1 LTPGSNKVPGV
12 RVTIIGAGIVG
23 SALARELAA
32 VTGVEVTVL
41 EAAAGSDSLRGSTG
55 YAPGIVGLYND
66 APAMTALARASAD
79 VYDTF
84 PHAFRRAGG
93 VEVAT
98 TDAGVAEL
106 ARRADGARSAGLG
119 AVEASAEGV
128 MRLAPHVV
136 DTDRMVAAWAY
147 PDDGVAYTRL
157 LIQAIRAEARARGA
171 SFIDGATVAAIEP
184 NKEGGLLVTAE
195 GERQFPADAVA
206 LCGGVWAPSLGALV
220 GAELPLVPVAHPY
233 VYSAPREELQSG
245 SFVRWPEHHV
255 YARVH
260 GDRLGIGTYDHVPL
274 PVAQSD
280 LADGAGLAWA
290 EEAFDQA
297 IAKAEELLP
306 SASRFEPDEQVN
318 AVFAVTPDNLP
329 LLGPVG
335 QLPGVWSA
343 QGIWV
348 THAAG
353 AAQALAAAITDGEPL
368 PPEMNPA
375 RFAARDAEELRSSA
389 LRLYHDIYA
398 SDVFPGHTPIGESS
412 RNSCSS

>member
-1 LTPGSNKVPGV
+1 VTRV

-23 SALARELAA
+23 SALARELSARS
-32 VTGVEVTVL
+32 GVGVTVL

-66 APAMTALARASAD
+66 APVLTALARTSAE
-79 VYDTF
+79 VYDGF

-98 TDAGVAEL
+98 TDAGAEEL
-106 ARRADGARSAGLG
+106 TRRADGARNAGLG
-119 AVEASAEGV
+119 VIEAGAEDV
-128 MRLAPHVV
+128 TRLAPDVV

-157 LIQAIRAEARARGA
+157 LIQAVRAEARARGTR
-171 SFIDGATVAAIEP
+171 FIDSAAVVAIEP
-184 NKEGGLLVTAE
+184 GSDGAVVVTTE
-195 GERQFPADAVA
+195 SGQRFPSDAVI

-220 GAELPLVPVAHPY
+220 GSEPPLFPVAHPY
-233 VYSAPREELQSG
+233 VYSAAREELQSG

-260 GDRLGIGTYDHVPL
+260 SDRLGLGTYDHVPL
-274 PVAQSD
+274 PMTQDD

-290 EEAFDQA
+290 DEAFDPA
-297 IAKAEELLP
+297 IAAAEELLP
-306 SASRFEPDEQVN
+306 ASSRFAPEERVN
-318 AVFAVTPDNLP
+318 AVFAVTADNLP
-329 LLGPVG
+329 LLGPVV

-353 AAQALAAAITDGEPL
+353 AAKLLAAAITDGDAL
-368 PPEMNPA
+368 PPELDPG
-375 RFAARDAEELRSSA
+375 RFAGRDAEELRAAA
-389 LRLYHDIYA
+389 LRLYRDIYA
-398 SDVFPGHTPIGESS
+398 NEVLPRLTPIGDSS
-412 RNSCSS
+412 RNSRSS